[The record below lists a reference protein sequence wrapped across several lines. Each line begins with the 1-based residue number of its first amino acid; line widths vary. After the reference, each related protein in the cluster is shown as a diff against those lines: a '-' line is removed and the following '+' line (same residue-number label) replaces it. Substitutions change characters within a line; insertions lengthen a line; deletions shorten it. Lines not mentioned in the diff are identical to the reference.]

1 MQTVADESTLAW
13 YLEVES
19 PGYNSNDIDPFKN
32 PGAAGHYTQVVW
44 AETEEIGCG
53 FTYYNVMYYL
63 HLSLRFWICFYQ
75 EKVGPFNAYKQLV
88 VCNYA
93 KNGNTLSKAMYLQG
107 EACSQCPDGYT
118 CEDALCAKA

>member
-1 MQTVADESTLAW
+1 MIL
-13 YLEVES
+13 
-19 PGYNSNDIDPFKN
+19 
-32 PGAAGHYTQVVW
+32 
-44 AETEEIGCG
+44 
-53 FTYYNVMYYL
+53 
-63 HLSLRFWICFYQ
+63 FWIYRLQ

-93 KNGNTLSKAMYLQG
+93 KNGNTLSKPMYLQG